1 MRAQNA
7 SQAQQGLHSS
17 VSGLAVKTKRRQI
30 VVAVAAGTVPWPLWS
45 LAQQPGKRSR
55 IGLLFLSSTSSAAA
69 VSSIAALRAALK
81 AYGHEAGGPIDLEIL
96 SAEGRVERLDGL
108 AEELVKRKVDLI
120 VAGGGNIT
128 TIAARKATTTIPILM
143 SGSYEA
149 VEAGLIQSLARPGG
163 NVTGVTVPHELPRKQ
178 LELLRELIPTL
189 GRIAILIRRNS
200 IAPDILAQGKAMVL
214 TYLQLTLDYFEV
226 DEPEDFAPALAKL
239 KASAPGAMVVGPDP
253 LFYQQRQQLIEFARS
268 AKIPTMYP
276 VAEFVEAGGLIS
288 FTVNAAEI
296 FRIIARHID
305 KILKGAKPSDIPVEM
320 TTTFELVLNAATAK
334 ALGIKFAPSFMLRV
348 DRIVE

>member
-1 MRAQNA
+1 MRTQNA

-30 VVAVAAGTVPWPLWS
+30 VVAVAAGTAPWPLWS
-45 LAQQPGKRSR
+45 LAQQPGNRSR
-55 IGLLFLSSTSSAAA
+55 IGLLFLSSTSSTAA

-120 VAGGGNIT
+120 VTGGGNIT

-226 DEPEDFAPALAKL
+226 DEPEDFAPTCH
-239 KASAPGAMVVGPDP
+239 
-253 LFYQQRQQLIEFARS
+253 RAR
-268 AKIPTMYP
+268 ANPI
-276 VAEFVEAGGLIS
+276 
-288 FTVNAAEI
+288 
-296 FRIIARHID
+296 
-305 KILKGAKPSDIPVEM
+305 
-320 TTTFELVLNAATAK
+320 AATPPPTCATSC
-334 ALGIKFAPSFMLRV
+334 P
-348 DRIVE
+348 D